1 MSNLI
6 CLLSFNRFYNCYIG
20 PEKEFCRKLKYIT
33 GYAPKNYAV
42 YKLAFQHSSIHN
54 SVHSNNERLEL
65 LGDAVIDLVIAD
77 FLFKKYPYKSEGFL
91 TEMRSK
97 IVSREQLNR
106 VALKIGLGELM
117 QIRKGGADL
126 AKSNVLGNALEA
138 LVGAIYV
145 DSGYVHAYSFFMNKI
160 LVPHYDITELESV
173 VYNFKSKIIEWAQK
187 NNKESKFDLLEE
199 MEVKGKKMYKMGLF
213 INAELIAEDIDYS
226 KKRAEQKASETACR
240 KLGIHTE

>member
-1 MSNLI
+1 MSTFQKI
-6 CLLSFNRFYNCYIG
+6 YNCNFG
-20 PEKEFCRKLKYIT
+20 PEKTFCRKLKSIT
-33 GYAPKNYAV
+33 GITPVNFTV

-54 SVHSNNERLEL
+54 SVHTNNERLEL

-106 VALKIGLGELM
+106 VAIKIGIGEMM
-117 QIRKGGADL
+117 QIRRGGTDL

-138 LVGAIYV
+138 LVGSIYV
-145 DSGYVHAYSFFMNKI
+145 DTGYDAAYKFFMHKI
-160 LVPHYDITELESV
+160 LVPHYEIEELESLV
-173 VYNFKSKIIEWAQK
+173 VNFKSKVIEWSQK
-187 NNKESKFDLLEE
+187 NAREIKFELLEE
-199 MEVKGKKMYKMGLF
+199 RELKGKRMYRMGLMLD
-213 INAELIAEDIDYS
+213 AELIAEDIDYS

-240 KLGIHTE
+240 KLGIHED

>member
-1 MSNLI
+1 MISLR
-6 CLLSFNRFYNCYIG
+6 RFYNCYFG
-20 PEKEFCRKLKYIT
+20 PEKEFCRKLQHIT
-33 GYAPKNYAV
+33 GAAPKNYSV

-77 FLFKKYPYKSEGFL
+77 FLFRKYPYKSEGFL

-106 VALKIGLGELM
+106 VALKIGLAELM
-117 QIRKGGADL
+117 QIRKGGTDL
-126 AKSNVLGNALEA
+126 TKSNVLGNALEA
-138 LVGAIYV
+138 LVGSIYV
-145 DSGYVHAYSFFMNKI
+145 DSGYDDACNFFMNKI
-160 LVPHYDITELESV
+160 LVPHYDVNDLESV

-187 NNKESKFDLLEE
+187 NGKEAKFEMIEE
-199 MEVKGKKMYKMGLF
+199 TEVKGKKIYKMGLF
-213 INAELIAEDIDYS
+213 INSELISEDIDYS

-240 KLGIHTE
+240 KLGIHME